1 MSFNTT
7 HKSVP
12 YSSDSVRSLA
22 SRLIKKYGM
31 EQFLLLLELF
41 QRGESCTKIGYAFS
55 VSRQRA
61 SQWQMALGEKTVVY
75 NIHPVVE
82 HLVGKRDVL

>member
-1 MSFNTT
+1 MNATL
-7 HKSVP
+7 HKVTQH
-12 YSSDSVRSLA
+12 SSDSVRSLA

-31 EQFLLLLELF
+31 SQFLLLLELF

-61 SQWQMALGEKTVVY
+61 SQWQIALGEKTVVY

-82 HLVGKRDVL
+82 HLVGQKEVI